1 MSLHPLHWNIGS
13 WLERLSTLL
22 LYYQDC
28 SSSWF
33 CTLQASDASINGC
46 PCLLWVDVTGWGRLN
61 THPHAAH
68 SQVKKPTL
76 ESQGYER
83 EHRNHSAT
91 SQVQVRKP
99 GLNIW
104 RQCYE
109 VPSGKWTWELGHSHV
124 QHPPSISGV
133 RMALP
138 GATAVN
144 KTDENPGNSE
154 RPSPTCF
161 AGRGLGRSHFPL
173 KSESW
178 SPICFASAL
187 PTMMSG

>member
-1 MSLHPLHWNIGS
+1 MVNIQLSVYSQVFHHMSLHPLHWNIGS

-109 VPSGKWTWELGHSHV
+109 VPSGKWTWELGHSYV
-124 QHPPSISGV
+124 QHPPSAYLECAWHCLGPLQWIREMRIQETPRDPV
-133 RMALP
+133 PPALLA
-138 GATAVN
+138 GA
-144 KTDENPGNSE
+144 
-154 RPSPTCF
+154 
-161 AGRGLGRSHFPL
+161 
-173 KSESW
+173 
-178 SPICFASAL
+178 
-187 PTMMSG
+187 